1 MYIGDSKSLL
11 HDPNH
16 QAKPAIYPYSRK
28 INMEAEND
36 GLEDDFPFPE
46 KLFSGSMLIFRGVV
60 HPLRLI
66 ESFLDSNSLP
76 LRLMTMIGI

>member
-1 MYIGDSKSLL
+1 
-11 HDPNH
+11 
-16 QAKPAIYPYSRK
+16 
-28 INMEAEND
+28 MEAEND